1 MNDST
6 QSTARGAAPVLTME
20 NYRTAMFRAMV
31 TSRVHAGATQGK
43 TPEQVAADIASEQRA
58 LAKAITEPAV
68 VDVASNALMRA
79 QAEINGNPRYQSTP
93 EQAHESV
100 QQIMKRRA
108 VEANQFADLLAKP
121 SYVQP
126 LAAMTVAQAEA
137 SIPRLQDIKMKEVL
151 SDLLHLENGA
161 PQVIAH
167 IEATAK
173 GTMLEHDAL
182 ANMFAAKG
190 DVHEALMGAM
200 ARHLPQASKDE
211 IHSVVAGW
219 LKAREDAARTT
230 SALSANDGAAYLEAV
245 RQSTQWHRN
254 PPATHAAPA
263 EVAVAAAAPVIPQ
276 EARTAAEIEHEK
288 TQLQRAEDVSYTINH
303 ALSCGMTDVVLQPL
317 IAAAFGINVGCGDP
331 NHHHDDHGHDHK
343 HDHGH
348 THGPDCNHHDH
359 PPAKRKLTFKSFT
372 SEAWHYF
379 KGEIFGD
386 FVAVPLTIGVQRF
399 FPGFM
404 KGLRSIFEPLLG
416 WAFRM
421 GANHSAQNWGKQQGL
436 ASDAP
441 EVVARA
447 QEMYEHE
454 VSHLPQ
460 AVVWNMFA
468 YPLGAIAQKMDGHHR
483 SYPEIFKSKLVGAAV
498 SNSILIGG
506 RMLAPGAAEKWDQ
519 ATGEKI
525 FMPLTRKVGKLFG
538 IEEKTMEKALNK
550 KHQSLPEKAAQPENA
565 NWAKRLESEPATQQV
580 LGNH

>member
-1 MNDST
+1 
-6 QSTARGAAPVLTME
+6 
-20 NYRTAMFRAMV
+20 
-31 TSRVHAGATQGK
+31 
-43 TPEQVAADIASEQRA
+43 
-58 LAKAITEPAV
+58 
-68 VDVASNALMRA
+68 
-79 QAEINGNPRYQSTP
+79 
-93 EQAHESV
+93 
-100 QQIMKRRA
+100 
-108 VEANQFADLLAKP
+108 
-121 SYVQP
+121 
-126 LAAMTVAQAEA
+126 
-137 SIPRLQDIKMKEVL
+137 
-151 SDLLHLENGA
+151 
-161 PQVIAH
+161 
-167 IEATAK
+167 
-173 GTMLEHDAL
+173 MLEHDAL
-182 ANMFAAKG
+182 AKMFAATG

-254 PPATHAAPA
+254 PPATPAAPA
-263 EVAVAAAAPVIPQ
+263 AVAVAVAAAAPVMQQ
-276 EARTAAEIEHEK
+276 EVRTAAEIEHEK
-288 TQLQRAEDVSYTINH
+288 TQLQRAEDFSYTINH

-331 NHHHDDHGHDHK
+331 SHHHDDHGHDHK

-348 THGPDCNHHDH
+348 HDH
-359 PPAKRKLTFKSFT
+359 GHDHGHAHNHAKPKLTFKTFAA
-372 SEAWHYF
+372 EAGHYF
-379 KGEIFGD
+379 KGEIIGD

-447 QEMYEHE
+447 EAMYQHE

-468 YPLGAIAQKMDGHHR
+468 YPIGAIGQKMGGHGR

-506 RMLAPGAAEKWDQ
+506 RMLAPDAAEKWDQ

-525 FMPLTRKVGKLFG
+525 FMPMTRTVGKLFG
-538 IEEKTMEKALNK
+538 IEEKAMEKALNK
-550 KHQSLPEKAAQPENA
+550 KHQSLPEKAVQPENA